1 MSRSKW
7 KSPYIKTENLQTIQT
22 LKKFGKDSIYMS
34 RDSQITPKF
43 LNLTFKVHNGKI
55 CNEISVTEDM
65 IGHKFGEFS
74 FTRKKFI
81 YKKKNK

>member
-22 LKKFGKDSIYMS
+22 LKKNDNDSMYIS
-34 RDSQITPKF
+34 RNSQIAPKF

-55 CNEISVTEDM
+55 FNEISVTEDM